1 MAVSLYVRYREAI
14 LAGDVNVFR
23 ELPELSQNEV
33 DLRRHILVDSTNRDL
48 ILAAFEKNI
57 VCRRDIHILS
67 ECLNDAPDFV
77 MWLLENM
84 NHEAM
89 RNYRHPETGETLL
102 QRYMYACSVDCT
114 ALSSDATALYMIETV
129 GIDPLVAAHTPAPEL
144 LINVGYIQSIAKL
157 ISMGVALGPIDKI
170 IDSLNIYICNL
181 LLWRTGC
188 VEQYNNGLVKL
199 ANLITML
206 QAAGYACLTDAIR
219 ERITTNG
226 FCEACPALALA
237 IA

>member
-33 DLRRHILVDSTNRDL
+33 DLRRHILVDSTSRDL
-48 ILAAFEKNI
+48 ILAAFEKEI
-57 VCRRDIHILS
+57 VSRTDIHTLS

-89 RNYRHPETGETLL
+89 RNYRHRETGETLL
-102 QRYMYACSVDCT
+102 QRYMYGCSVDVT

-129 GIDPLVAAHTPAPEL
+129 GIDPLVGAHTPAPEL

-170 IDSLNIYICNL
+170 INSLNIYISNL
-181 LLWRTGC
+181 LLWRTGF

-199 ANLITML
+199 TNLITML
-206 QAAGYACLTDAIR
+206 QSAGYACLTDEIR
-219 ERITTNG
+219 E
-226 FCEACPALALA
+226 FCEACPA